1 MSTRS
6 KVFVIAFSTIVV
18 FYTVV
23 GGILSHAMAY
33 DSKDNKYVQMT
44 IFDAVLRHVVRD
56 YVDEPDLE
64 KVRTGALRG
73 LADGLDPYS
82 AYLTSKQVAA
92 YTPNRKVAGDTGMVV
107 SKVGGFGY
115 VVTVQKGSPADTVGV
130 KAGDFIEY
138 IGKIATRDISLYD
151 LSGELNGDP
160 GTEVEISIV
169 RQGKPIKLK
178 VKRTALSAPVTETKT
193 EAGNTGYI
201 HVTSLAAGKSDEI
214 KTKLSALKAG
224 GAKRYILDLRGAASG
239 ELTEA
244 VKVANFF
251 IPSGV
256 IVKKLGHNNEEKEVL
271 SANSANA
278 IVTDAPLVVIIDRTT
293 AGPAEAIASA
303 VLENKRGEVTGEK
316 SFGAGSQQELFPLR
330 DGGGMLLTTIRFA
343 SASGKAFLEGGVT
356 PSDEIKRDDS
366 ADLSVPDVDSDPSDN
381 NQANPTTPDPKEA
394 AKKAEP
400 PQEDKMLKRAIEIL
414 NGAPKA
420 QKKAA

>member
-1 MSTRS
+1 MSTRG

-23 GGILSHAMAY
+23 GGILSHAMSF

-64 KVRTGALRG
+64 KVRMGALRG

-82 AYLTSKQVAA
+82 AYLTPKQVAD
-92 YTPNRKVAGDTGMVV
+92 YKPNRKVTGDTGMVV

-115 VVTVQKGSPADTVGV
+115 VVTVQKGSPADTIGV

-138 IGKIATRDISLYD
+138 IGKTATRDISLYD
-151 LSGELNGDP
+151 LLGELNGDP
-160 GTEVEISIV
+160 GTEVEMSVV
-169 RQGKPIKLK
+169 RQGRPIKLK
-178 VKRTALSAPVTETKT
+178 VKRVALTQPATETKT

-201 HVTSLAAGKSDEI
+201 HLTSLAAGKADEI
-214 KTKLSALKAG
+214 KTKLTALKTS

-239 ELTEA
+239 DLAEA
-244 VKVANFF
+244 VKVANYF

-303 VLENKRGEVTGEK
+303 VIENKRGEVTGEK
-316 SFGAGSQQELFPLR
+316 SFGAGTQQELFPLR
-330 DGGGMLLTTIRFA
+330 DGGGMLLTTIRYA
-343 SASGKAFLEGGVT
+343 SGSGKAFLEGGVT

-381 NQANPTTPDPKEA
+381 SQANPTTPDQTPKKVE
-394 AKKAEP
+394 

-414 NGAPKA
+414 NGAPKT

>member
-1 MSTRS
+1 
-6 KVFVIAFSTIVV
+6 
-18 FYTVV
+18 
-23 GGILSHAMAY
+23 
-33 DSKDNKYVQMT
+33 
-44 IFDAVLRHVVRD
+44 
-56 YVDEPDLE
+56 
-64 KVRTGALRG
+64 
-73 LADGLDPYS
+73 
-82 AYLTSKQVAA
+82 
-92 YTPNRKVAGDTGMVV
+92 
-107 SKVGGFGY
+107 
-115 VVTVQKGSPADTVGV
+115 V
-130 KAGDFIEY
+130 KSGDFIEY

-151 LSGELNGDP
+151 LTGELNGEP
-160 GTEVEISIV
+160 GTEVEISVV

-178 VKRTALSAPVTETKT
+178 VKRATLSAPATETKT

-201 HVTSLAAGKSDEI
+201 HVTSLAAGKADEI
-214 KTKLSALKAG
+214 KTKLNALKTA

-251 IPSGV
+251 VPSGV
-256 IVKKLGHNNEEKEVL
+256 IAKKLGHNNEEKEVL

-278 IVTDAPLVVIIDRTT
+278 IITDAPLVVIIDRTT
-293 AGPAEAIASA
+293 AGPAEVIASA

-366 ADLSVPDVDSDPSDN
+366 ADLSVPDVDSDPADN
-381 NQANPTTPDPKEA
+381 SQTNPTMPDPKEA